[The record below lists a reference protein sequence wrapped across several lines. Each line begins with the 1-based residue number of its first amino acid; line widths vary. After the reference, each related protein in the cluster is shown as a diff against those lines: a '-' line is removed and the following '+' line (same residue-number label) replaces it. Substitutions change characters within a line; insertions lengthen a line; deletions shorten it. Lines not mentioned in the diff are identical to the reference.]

1 MKSATKESMKAIKVK
16 NHDTEEEL
24 LQEIRKTNNGRYQ
37 HRLRTILLAKR
48 GISSK
53 AIREELLIS
62 SATYSKW
69 LKNYNENGKEILK
82 QHNSGR
88 KDGNPK
94 YEEKIFKELFEKLD
108 LMEEYWS
115 VPKMQKL
122 VLELHKVEVPRETMR
137 MRVKRAGYSYKSN
150 RPSPYKGD
158 VDLQDNFKKVV
169 SQMQLKN

>member
-1 MKSATKESMKAIKVK
+1 MKAIQLK
-16 NHDTEEEL
+16 NHDTEDEL
-24 LQEIRKTNNGRYQ
+24 LQEIRSTKNGRYQ
-37 HRLRTILLAKR
+37 HRLRTILLVKR
-48 GISSK
+48 GMTSK
-53 AIREELLIS
+53 AIREEMLIS

-69 LKNYNENGKEILK
+69 LKNYNEHGKEILK

-94 YEEKIFKELFEKLD
+94 YEEKIFKEVFEKLD

-115 VPKMQKL
+115 IPKMQKL
-122 VLELHKVEVPRETMR
+122 VLELHNIQVPDETMR

-158 VDLQDNFKKVV
+158 EELQTNFKKVV
-169 SQMQLKN
+169 SQMWSKS

>member
-1 MKSATKESMKAIKVK
+1 MKAIQLK
-16 NHDTEEEL
+16 NHDTENEL
-24 LQEIRKTNNGRYQ
+24 LQEIRNTTNARYQ
-37 HRLRTILLAKR
+37 HRLRTILLVKR

-53 AIREELLIS
+53 AIREEMLIS

-69 LKNYNENGKEILK
+69 LKNYNEHGKEILK

-88 KDGNPK
+88 KSGNPK
-94 YEEKIFKELFEKLD
+94 YEDKIFKEVFEKLD

-115 VPKMQKL
+115 IVKMQKL
-122 VLELHKVEVPRETMR
+122 VLELHKVQVPDETMR

-158 VDLQDNFKKVV
+158 KELQDNFKKVV
-169 SQMQLKN
+169 SQMWSKS

>member
-1 MKSATKESMKAIKVK
+1 MKAIQLK
-16 NHDTEEEL
+16 NHDTEDEL
-24 LQEIRKTNNGRYQ
+24 LQEIRSTKNGRYQ

-69 LKNYNENGKEILK
+69 LKNYNEHGKEILK

-88 KDGNPK
+88 KNGNPK
-94 YEEKIFKELFEKLD
+94 CEDKIFKEVD
-108 LMEEYWS
+108 AMDEYWS
-115 VPKMQKL
+115 IPKMQKL
-122 VLELHKVEVPRETMR
+122 VLELHNIQVPDETMR
-137 MRVKRAGYSYKSN
+137 MRIKRAGYSYKSN

-158 VDLQDNFKKVV
+158 KELQDNFTRCPWGKKTV
-169 SQMQLKN
+169 SQMWSKS

>member
-1 MKSATKESMKAIKVK
+1 MKAIQLK
-16 NHDTEEEL
+16 NHDTEYEL
-24 LQEIRKTNNGRYQ
+24 LQEIRNTKNGRYQ

-48 GISSK
+48 GVSSK

-69 LKNYNENGKEILK
+69 LKNYNENGKDILK

-94 YEEKIFKELFEKLD
+94 YDNKIFQEVFEKLD

-115 VPKMQKL
+115 IPKMQKL
-122 VLELHKVEVPRETMR
+122 IFELHNIQVPNETMR
-137 MRVKRAGYSYKSN
+137 MRIKRAGYSYKSN

-158 VDLQDNFKKVV
+158 EELQEEFKKTE
-169 SQMQLKN
+169 SRRWSKT

>member
-1 MKSATKESMKAIKVK
+1 MKAIKLK
-16 NHDTEEEL
+16 EHDTEDEL
-24 LQEIRKTNNGRYQ
+24 LKEIRSTSNGRYQ

-48 GISSK
+48 GMASK
-53 AIREELLIS
+53 DIREELMIS

-69 LKNYNENGKEILK
+69 LKSYNEHGKDILK

-94 YEEKIFKELFEKLD
+94 YDEKIFKELFEKLD

-122 VLELHKVEVPRETMR
+122 VLELHNIQVPYETMR
-137 MRVKRAGYSYKSN
+137 MRVKRSGYSYKSN
-150 RPSPYKGD
+150 RPSPYKGNEE
-158 VDLQDNFKKVV
+158 LQKNLKKMV
-169 SQMQLKN
+169 SQVWSKN

>member
-1 MKSATKESMKAIKVK
+1 MKAIELK
-16 NHDTEEEL
+16 NHDTENEL
-24 LQEIRKTNNGRYQ
+24 LQEIRSTNNGRYQ

-48 GISSK
+48 GITSK
-53 AIREELLIS
+53 DIREELLIS

-69 LKNYNENGKEILK
+69 LKSYNEHGKEILK

-94 YEEKIFKELFEKLD
+94 YDAKIFKELFEKLD

-115 VPKMQKL
+115 ISKMQKL
-122 VLELHKVEVPRETMR
+122 VLELHNVQVPDETMR

-158 VDLQDNFKKVV
+158 KEKQEEFKKTD
-169 SQMQLKN
+169 LKMWQKD

>member
-1 MKSATKESMKAIKVK
+1 MKAIQLK
-16 NHDTEEEL
+16 NHDTEDEL
-24 LQEIRKTNNGRYQ
+24 LHEIRSTNNGRYQ
-37 HRLRTILLAKR
+37 RRLRTILLAKR

-69 LKNYNENGKEILK
+69 LKNYNEHGKDILK

-88 KDGNPK
+88 KNGNPK
-94 YEEKIFKELFEKLD
+94 YDDKIFKEVFEKLD

-115 VPKMQKL
+115 IPKMQKL
-122 VLELHKVEVPRETMR
+122 VLELHNVQVPYETMR

-158 VDLQDNFKKVV
+158 KELQDNFKKVV
-169 SQMQLKN
+169 SQMQSKS